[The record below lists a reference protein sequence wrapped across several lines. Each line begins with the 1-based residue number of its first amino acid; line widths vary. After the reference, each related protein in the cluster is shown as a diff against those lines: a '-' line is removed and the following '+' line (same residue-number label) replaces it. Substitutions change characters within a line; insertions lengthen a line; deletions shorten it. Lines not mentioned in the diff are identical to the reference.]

1 MHTAAGC
8 SDEGSNDPTCSESNR
23 EESGNFVR
31 TPVAL
36 CIRFSLPGKVSADRP
51 PPMCP
56 HKAHRAGKDAEMNI
70 TINGNVTING
80 SINGNING
88 NINGIINSANN
99 SNLTINEAKT
109 LAERGKL
116 TLRQLRS
123 ILPSTEGV
131 STPTRDWVR
140 KHLDSDE
147 VFFSRQYPDG
157 CSLTVF
163 RNGFYRYGN
172 EKWTVL
178 RVDGFSRIYYEI
190 DEDGGYDTLEE
201 DAFLDDCFIA
211 ALGLNALWQLKRNA
225 EKRDAEHGEV
235 SSEDGSLDGTV
246 DESTG
251 DILEGIIE
259 QEEKAEEHTHLLKAW
274 ATLTDQQKA
283 VIWMIKVKGLTQED
297 VAKRIGVSRP
307 RVAAVLRQT
316 IEKLQKNI

>member
-1 MHTAAGC
+1 MKKTYLLLAAL
-8 SDEGSNDPTCSESNR
+8 
-23 EESGNFVR
+23 FM
-31 TPVAL
+31 L
-36 CIRFSLPGKVSADRP
+36 
-51 PPMCP
+51 
-56 HKAHRAGKDAEMNI
+56 
-70 TINGNVTING
+70 
-80 SINGNING
+80 
-88 NINGIINSANN
+88 
-99 SNLTINEAKT
+99 
-109 LAERGKL
+109 
-116 TLRQLRS
+116 
-123 ILPSTEGV
+123 LPSALRAQTDMTSKIQNADLSSNEGWTITCTEGQNWATQKGTAPYNV
-131 STPTRDWVR
+131 SEAYAGWGN
-140 KHLDSDE
+140 LA
-147 VFFSRQYPDG
+147 
-157 CSLTVF
+157 LTEYSISTKVVLPKGAYELSAY
-163 RNGFYRYGN
+163 GFYRYGN

-225 EKRDAEHGEV
+225 EKRNAEHGEV

>member
-1 MHTAAGC
+1 M
-8 SDEGSNDPTCSESNR
+8 R
-23 EESGNFVR
+23 
-31 TPVAL
+31 
-36 CIRFSLPGKVSADRP
+36 
-51 PPMCP
+51 P

-88 NINGIINSANN
+88 NSNGIINSANN

-140 KHLDSDE
+140 NHMDSDE

-211 ALGLNALWQLKRNA
+211 ALGMNALWQLKRNA

-251 DILEGIIE
+251 GILEGIIE
-259 QEEKAEEHTHLLKAW
+259 KEEKENIHKALTSGWTHLSKEQREALYLCFWKKMTREQIASS
-274 ATLTDQQKA
+274 LGISKRA
-283 VIWMIKVKGLTQED
+283 VSYRIEGGIKKIKKSFE
-297 VAKRIGVSRP
+297 
-307 RVAAVLRQT
+307 
-316 IEKLQKNI
+316 